1 LSLFSAEEP
10 SLQTVTLEQ
19 LEVAFAEELADYLRQ
34 GWPEASLS
42 DDSPRSKEFRRIW
55 ALEEVTLL
63 VRAAARLGCTIHLI
77 PLPKPGTHASMSG
90 EQASRPGKTRRRQT
104 KK

>member
-1 LSLFSAEEP
+1 LTLFKAEEP
-10 SLQTVTLEQ
+10 SLQTVTLEM

-42 DDSPRSKEFRRIW
+42 DNSPRSVEFRRVW

-63 VRAAARLGCTIHLI
+63 IRAAARLGCTIHLV
-77 PLPKPGTHASMSG
+77 PLPKSSPDR
-90 EQASRPGKTRRRQT
+90 EQEKPRPGKRRRSQ